1 MGFRIGDTVGDYK
14 IVGVV
19 GAGGAGQVFRVEHP
33 ITGRIEAMKVLLEG
47 RGSKTEAPAARFLRE
62 IKLQA
67 SLDHP
72 NIAAVYNAFWS
83 GDELVMIM
91 ELVNGES
98 LDRVVAQRRMP
109 MGKVL
114 RYSIQS
120 LIALEYAHSRGI
132 THRDIKPENI
142 MVTPE
147 GIVKLMDFGL
157 AKDRNNPRMTELG
170 AVVGSLFYISPEQA
184 RGLASVDHRADIYS
198 FGSVLYEMTTGER
211 PFTHK
216 TSFDLLQAAVNEDPE
231 PPSAFAP
238 DMPPALESVILRAMS
253 KDPADRFQSA
263 RELRRT
269 IEAIVRN
276 PGLEVPNVGVAAA
289 AGASRT
295 ARRRIGMRKDARRQV
310 LTRAALLIASVVV
323 LAYLGMRAV
332 SNAPNA
338 EAALPV
344 VEAPAQPEAPPPETG
359 GSRNGFVL
367 RQTIRLNRTPTA
379 LAFTRDGATL
389 AAGLDD
395 GRVRTWNTNTGALLA
410 DLTGPQG
417 KIAAVTLAASAGRVA
432 AVDANGEA
440 YLWDASGKAAPQAL
454 PDGRTGR
461 LLRFSEDGKRLAV
474 AADDGSVHV
483 WDLDSKKSWSF
494 PGSERVPRALAF
506 SPTGPLMAVSGK
518 GEIALW
524 GVGLSDKRET
534 LSARG
539 DEAEAIAFSAN
550 GLEMAAGV
558 GSQVIVW
565 DLPTRR
571 RSRTL
576 SLSGTVRALAYSDAR
591 GWIAVTSDKSK
602 EQLSAWLADKGQR
615 ITSIRLSEPAS
626 SIALSRAG
634 DRLAAATEKAE
645 VHYWDTLPTRAR

>member
-72 NIAAVYNAFWS
+72 NIAAVHNAFWA
-83 GDELVMIM
+83 GEELVMIM

-98 LDRVVAQRRMP
+98 LDRVVAERRMP

-120 LIALEYAHSRGI
+120 LIALEYAHGRGI

-211 PFTHK
+211 PFTYK

-231 PPSAFAP
+231 PPSTIAP
-238 DMPPALESVILRAMS
+238 DIPPALEAVILRAMS

-276 PGLEVPNVGVAAA
+276 PGLEVPSVATTAA
-289 AGASRT
+289 RASRT
-295 ARRRIGMRKDARRQV
+295 ARRQIGMRKDARRQV

-323 LAYLGMRAV
+323 LAYLSMRAV
-332 SNAPNA
+332 SDAPGA

-367 RQTIRLNRTPTA
+367 RETIRLEQTPTA

-395 GRVRTWNTNTGALLA
+395 GRVRTWNTNTGARLA
-410 DLTGPQG
+410 DLSGPQG
-417 KIAAVTLAASAGRVA
+417 KIAAVTVAASAGRVA
-432 AVDANGEA
+432 AVDSQGGA
-440 YLWDASGKAAPQAL
+440 YVWDASGKAAPQAL
-454 PDGRTGR
+454 PSGRTGR

-494 PGSERVPRALAF
+494 PGNERVPKALAF

-518 GEIALW
+518 GRIALW
-524 GVGLSDKRET
+524 GVGLSDERET
-534 LSARG
+534 LSAHG
-539 DEAEAIAFSAN
+539 AEAEAIAFSAN

-571 RSRTL
+571 RSHTFP
-576 SLSGTVRALAYSDAR
+576 LSGTVRALAYSDDR
-591 GWIAVTSDKSK
+591 GWIAVTSNKSK
-602 EQLSAWLADKGQR
+602 EQLSAWRADKGRR
-615 ITSIRLSEPAS
+615 ITSIRLSEPAA